1 MNNNKK
7 KLMINLACVLAIS
20 IIGATLM
27 MGLDPGGTR
36 WLKFALYPIFL
47 ASLSSSALFSSRFSC
62 SFSSLRKRS

>member
-7 KLMINLACVLAIS
+7 KLMINIACVLAIS
-20 IIGATLM
+20 IIGATLL

-36 WLKFALYPIFL
+36 SLKVALYLIFF
-47 ASLSSSALFSSRFSC
+47 ASLSSSALFSSRFSW